1 LHFSFDFPA
10 RLVKSCVLEKNYH
23 NLNIKN
29 YENQYD

>member
-1 LHFSFDFPA
+1 
-10 RLVKSCVLEKNYH
+10 LVKSCVLEKNYH